1 MYVDA
6 EFKWAKYYC
15 ELLKRGAVASDLREA
30 VWRKVKE
37 LESGKL
43 NGKSS
48 SSLLSVVINLRQ
60 KAFTEELR
68 DNSNLYEL
76 ANSTQS
82 LPALILVPDRPP
94 ESKVRAS
101 QKVFCSVWYPD
112 NEPAADP
119 FLVFVTV
126 LPTQRKDTIRD
137 VLRRVMEHSAFAKPK
152 LYEGKTHRNFAK
164 EVDVTRGDALM
175 ESEDGWVH
183 RYADGLPVIVEV
195 QRPRSS
201 KQALVLRDSEQV

>member
-1 MYVDA
+1 VYVDA
-6 EFKWAKYYC
+6 EFKWAKHYC

-94 ESKVRAS
+94 ESKVRAMS
-101 QKVFCSVWYPD
+101 EGVLLSVVP
-112 NEPAADP
+112 
-119 FLVFVTV
+119 
-126 LPTQRKDTIRD
+126 
-137 VLRRVMEHSAFAKPK
+137 
-152 LYEGKTHRNFAK
+152 
-164 EVDVTRGDALM
+164 
-175 ESEDGWVH
+175 
-183 RYADGLPVIVEV
+183 
-195 QRPRSS
+195 
-201 KQALVLRDSEQV
+201 